1 MSSPV
6 LVDTSAWVEYLRAT
20 GSAQDIALGRALQS
34 PDGVLM
40 PAVVLQELLQGAR
53 SPQDYLALQSALET
67 VDLFEPQDWGHLHAQ
82 AGLLYARCRWQ
93 GLTLRNPIDCVVA
106 ACALEAELPLLAR
119 DADFVHLQRVAPDL
133 QLM

>member
-34 PDGVLM
+34 EDGVLM

-53 SPQDYLALQSALET
+53 SPHHYMALQSALET

-93 GLTLRNPIDCVVA
+93 GLTVRNPIDCVVA

-119 DADFVHLQRVAPDL
+119 DADFVHLQRVAP
-133 QLM
+133 QLEFV

>member
-1 MSSPV
+1 M
-6 LVDTSAWVEYLRAT
+6 
-20 GSAQDIALGRALQS
+20 GRALQS
-34 PDGVLM
+34 DDGVLM

-53 SPQDYLALQSALET
+53 SPQHYLALQSALET

-93 GLTLRNPIDCVVA
+93 GLTVRNPIDCVVA

-119 DADFVHLQRVAPDL
+119 DADFVHLQRVAPQL

>member
-34 PDGVLM
+34 EDGVLM

-53 SPQDYLALQSALET
+53 SPQ
-67 VDLFEPQDWGHLHAQ
+67 H
-82 AGLLYARCRWQ
+82 
-93 GLTLRNPIDCVVA
+93 
-106 ACALEAELPLLAR
+106 
-119 DADFVHLQRVAPDL
+119 
-133 QLM
+133 

>member
-20 GSAQDIALGRALQS
+20 GSKQDLALGRALQAE
-34 PDGVLM
+34 DGVLM

-53 SPQDYLALQSALET
+53 SPQHYMALQNALET
-67 VDLFEPQDWGHLHAQ
+67 IDVFEPQDWAHLHAQ

-93 GLTLRNPIDCVVA
+93 GLTVRNPIDCVVA

-119 DADFVHLQRVAPDL
+119 DADFVQLQRVAPAL

>member
-1 MSSPV
+1 VSTPV

-20 GSAQDIALGRALQS
+20 GSKHDQALGRALQS

-53 SPQDYLALQSALET
+53 SPQHYMALQKALET
-67 VDLFEPQDWGHLHAQ
+67 VELFEPQDWGHLHTQ
-82 AGLLYARCRWQ
+82 AGLLYARCRWH
-93 GLTLRNPIDCVVA
+93 GLTVRNPIDCVVA

-119 DADFVHLQRVAPDL
+119 DSDFFHLQRVAPQL
-133 QLM
+133 QLL